1 MRLKFSNNAKY
12 FYLTEKPEKMPAY
25 FFKSVAYNLP
35 SNLITAKNLDLELG
49 GGGGGIRIWIWEF
62 WDFVRTSEKSLA
74 CYALVW
80 GQRLS
85 KKHKSSL
92 WNKCRPNEER
102 RAHRTDGAENCKIP
116 WQFDFT

>member
-49 GGGGGIRIWIWEF
+49 GGGWYPDLDLGILGF
-62 WDFVRTSEKSLA
+62 CA
-74 CYALVW
+74 YVW
-80 GQRLS
+80 
-85 KKHKSSL
+85 KKPGL
-92 WNKCRPNEER
+92 LRPCLR
-102 RAHRTDGAENCKIP
+102 SAP
-116 WQFDFT
+116 L

>member
-35 SNLITAKNLDLELG
+35 SNLITAKNLDLEL